1 MEKLIE
7 RGLLYDHYGGLLSE
21 KNRRIYE
28 ACAVDDM
35 SLAEIADEMGI
46 SRQAVSET
54 LRRMDDKL
62 HGYEREL
69 GLIAKRRSIE
79 ACLTKLRSAVNE
91 EEIDRAGIMAI
102 ADRIEE
108 VI

>member
-1 MEKLIE
+1 
-7 RGLLYDHYGGLLSE
+7 
-21 KNRRIYE
+21 
-28 ACAVDDM
+28 
-35 SLAEIADEMGI
+35 
-46 SRQAVSET
+46 
-54 LRRMDDKL
+54 MDDKL
-62 HGYEREL
+62 HGYEKEL